1 MVYIIMMDQV
11 YLVLFMIYCV
21 IKHKIVYIVH
31 FLSIGNNNT
40 SLVI

>member
-1 MVYIIMMDQV
+1 MMDQV
-11 YLVLFMIYCV
+11 RLVCLIIYSV

-40 SLVI
+40 SVLI

>member
-1 MVYIIMMDQV
+1 MMNQV
-11 YLVLFMIYCV
+11 HLVLFMIYCF

-40 SLVI
+40 SVLI

>member
-1 MVYIIMMDQV
+1 MMDQV
-11 YLVLFMIYCV
+11 RLVWFIIYSV

-40 SLVI
+40 SVLI